1 MSMSLKIESNAEA
14 LVQSINDGTV
24 DIHGIRVDVCKNVPL
39 HDISP
44 AMINRLHKTIAT
56 DIFDSVGIQTRE
68 AAECFSAMIER
79 IASSKLLHHS
89 KLEDCEAMDFIRQS
103 LLKVMRLHTNTGKIV
118 CPPAHI
124 MGCLI
129 AAVAYRN
136 LEPSNEEFFQKNE
149 DLVKVFGE
157 LNGIQWLS
165 VAIQVF
171 AEVGSRV
178 FIIEL
183 DEACQK
189 PVAKLQ
195 NLDGKL
201 CWVVTTRMP
210 QINIFEDI
218 LRQVL
223 GPTHETPSPVYPRL
237 EPHDRPLLSVEPDD
251 TPDSPSA
258 LNEDDEMEDTAIT
271 LRDYTRQMKTPGKR
285 LATPDRAIVKRL
297 RREILKNPDQS
308 QAKDQHVDVEELL
321 RSNLEENIKHAVKEA
336 IADVKQT
343 QEHFDTY
350 SRYKDVWMICV
361 RHQGGVP
368 ESLRDLVKH
377 HCTPSQV
384 FHLRELEKEHLAE
397 EQMEV
402 EV

>member
-1 MSMSLKIESNAEA
+1 MDEKAEA
-14 LVQSINDGTV
+14 LAVSINDETV
-24 DIHGIRVDVCKNVPL
+24 DIHGIGVDVCKNVP
-39 HDISP
+39 HRYISP
-44 AMINRLHKTIAT
+44 AMIHRLYKAIAA
-56 DIFDSVGIQTRE
+56 DIFHSVEIQTRE
-68 AAECFSAMIER
+68 AGDCFSAMIER

-103 LLKVMRLHTNTGKIV
+103 LLKVMRLHTNTGKIA

-129 AAVAYRN
+129 AAIAYRN
-136 LEPSNEEFFQKNE
+136 LEPSNDEFFQKNE
-149 DLVKVFGE
+149 DFVKVFGE

-171 AEVGSRV
+171 AEVGPRV
-178 FIIEL
+178 FLIEL

-195 NLDGKL
+195 NLGGKL

-210 QINIFEDI
+210 QVNRFEDI

-223 GPTHETPSPVYPRL
+223 GPTNETPSPVCPRL

-251 TPDSPSA
+251 TPNNPSA
-258 LNEDDEMEDTAIT
+258 LSEYDEMEDTAIT
-271 LRDYTRQMKTPGKR
+271 LRDYTQQTKTLGKR
-285 LATPDRAIVKRL
+285 LATPDKAIVKRL
-297 RREILKNPDQS
+297 RPENLKNPDQS

-321 RSNLEENIKHAVKEA
+321 RCSLEENIKHAVKEA
-336 IADVKQT
+336 IADVRQT

-384 FHLRELEKEHLAE
+384 FHLMELEKEHLAE
-397 EQMEV
+397 EEMEV
-402 EV
+402 ED

>member
-1 MSMSLKIESNAEA
+1 MSPKMDEKAEA
-14 LVQSINDGTV
+14 FVSSINDETV
-24 DIHGIRVDVCKNVPL
+24 DIHGIGVDVCKDVPL
-39 HDISP
+39 RLISP
-44 AMINRLHKTIAT
+44 AMIHRLHKAIAA
-56 DIFDSVGIQTRE
+56 DIFHSVEIQKRE
-68 AAECFSAMIER
+68 AGECFSAMIER
-79 IASSKLLHHS
+79 IASSNLLHHS

-103 LLKVMRLHTNTGKIV
+103 LLKVMRLNTNTGKIV
-118 CPPAHI
+118 CPPAHV

-129 AAVAYRN
+129 AAIAYRN

-171 AEVGSRV
+171 AEVGPRV
-178 FIIEL
+178 FLIEL

-195 NLDGKL
+195 NLDGNL

-210 QINIFEDI
+210 QVNRFEDI

-223 GPTHETPSPVYPRL
+223 GSTHQSPSPVYPKL

-251 TPDSPSA
+251 TPNSPIAPS
-258 LNEDDEMEDTAIT
+258 EDDELENTAIT
-271 LRDYTRQMKTPGKR
+271 LRDYSLQMKTLGKR
-285 LATPDRAIVKRL
+285 LATPNRAIVKRR
-297 RREILKNPDQS
+297 RREILKSPDQPH
-308 QAKDQHVDVEELL
+308 AKHQHVDVEELL

-336 IADVKQT
+336 IADVRQT

-350 SRYKDVWMICV
+350 SRYKDLWMICV
-361 RHQGGVP
+361 QHQTGVP

-384 FHLRELEKEHLAE
+384 FHLTELEKEHLAE
-397 EQMEV
+397 EEIEV